1 MMFDLTGKVAVVTGG
16 SRGIGRSICEQM
28 AAHGAKVV
36 VSSRK
41 LPACEEVV
49 KGIKAKGGE
58 ATAVAASISDKAQL
72 ENLVAEARKA
82 YGKIDI
88 MVCNAASNPYFGPLT
103 GLKDEVFQ
111 KIMQNNVM
119 SNLWLMNMVG
129 PEMAERKDGAFI
141 IVSSIGALVGSAH
154 IAAYNMTKA
163 ADLSLVKSLAME
175 WGKHNIRVNAIAPG
189 LIQTDFAKA
198 LWDNPQIRARQGE
211 QGGAEA
217 HRPARRYRR
226 RRGVPGLEGRRLRL
240 RPVHH
245 RRRRRDR
252 RGRGVAPQAATS
264 SSHHTGTWS
273 DGSVLPR
280 SALSMPTAVRRSA
293 ACGESSRWSMRR
305 PVVLL
310 PGAGLIVPEGV
321 AARRRDGRRAR
332 RRSGRD

>member
-1 MMFDLTGKVAVVTGG
+1 MMFDLSGKVGVVTGG
-16 SRGIGRSICEQM
+16 SRSIGRSICEQM

-49 KGIKAKGGE
+49 KGIKEKGGE

-72 ENLVAEARKA
+72 GNLVAEARKA
-82 YGKIDI
+82 YGRIDI

-111 KIMQNNVM
+111 KILQNSVM

-154 IAAYNMTKA
+154 IAAYNMSKA

-198 LWDNPQIRARQGE
+198 LWDNPQIRAAQ
-211 QGGAEA
+211 
-217 HRPARRYRR
+217 
-226 RRGVPGLEGRRLRL
+226 EGKAALKRIGQ
-240 RPVHH
+240 P
-245 RRRRRDR
+245 DDI
-252 RGRGVAPQAATS
+252 GGVAVFLASRPATS
-264 SSHHTGTWS
+264 SAA
-273 DGSVLPR
+273 
-280 SALSMPTAVRRSA
+280 SASSPTAA
-293 ACGESSRWSMRR
+293 
-305 PVVLL
+305 
-310 PGAGLIVPEGV
+310 
-321 AARRRDGRRAR
+321 
-332 RRSGRD
+332 